1 MAPGRGYRHLCEIA
15 AGGMGRVYVAVRRD
29 DPEMRLFAVKRLHP
43 HLRDDARARR
53 TLYHAV
59 HLHHNPPPGPT
70 AQPCSSLTFPAA
82 GCCGGPPRKRARK
95 P

>member
-43 HLRDDARARR
+43 HLRDDARAIRRNSRAIPAQPARHISRRR
-53 TLYHAV
+53 TRS
-59 HLHHNPPPGPT
+59 PQGT
-70 AQPCSSLTFPAA
+70 
-82 GCCGGPPRKRARK
+82 RRATRTSG
-95 P
+95 